1 MKYVFGPV
9 PSRRLGRSLGV
20 DPVPMKTCNWNCV
33 YCQLG
38 RTRPV
43 TDERKVYYP
52 TGEILGE
59 IDLVLQDKHSG
70 DIDWITIVGSGE
82 PTLHAGIGEIIHGI
96 KKRTDI
102 PVAVIT
108 NGSLLHLPEV
118 RTSLSTADAVLPSL
132 DAGNPVSFR
141 HINRPH
147 PGILYQQYIDGLR
160 KFREDYKGKFW
171 IEVMLIKDINDSVD
185 DLKAI
190 YQVLKLIE
198 PEEIH
203 LNLPTRPPAE
213 TWIQPPDQSSLR
225 RAITIFGQLARVL
238 HEVQGTYGI
247 AGREPEINSIF
258 EIISRHPMTDEEI
271 QLVFTNLAPSDL
283 HSMLVD
289 LEANNKIQHVER
301 NGKLYWAAGDSF
313 FPGDKALTDQ
323 DN

>member
-20 DPVPMKTCNWNCV
+20 DPIPMKTCNWNCV

-43 TDERKVYYP
+43 TDKRKIYYP
-52 TGEILGE
+52 IGEILRE
-59 IDLVLQDKHSG
+59 IDLVLKGNQSG

-147 PGILYQQYIDGLR
+147 PGIRYHQYIDGLQ

-171 IEVMLIKDINDSVD
+171 IEVMLIKDINDSED
-185 DLKAI
+185 ELKAI
-190 YQVLKLIE
+190 YQILKRIE

-213 TWIQPPDQSSLR
+213 TWIQPPDQSSLT

-238 HEVQGTYGI
+238 YEVQGAYGI
-247 AGREPEINSIF
+247 AGGEPEINSIV
-258 EIISRHPMTDEEI
+258 EIISRHPMTDKEI
-271 QLVFTNLAPSDL
+271 QLIFSNLVPSDL

-301 NGKLYWAAGDSF
+301 NGKLYWAAGDSY
-313 FPGDKALTDQ
+313 FPGDKAFTG
-323 DN
+323 